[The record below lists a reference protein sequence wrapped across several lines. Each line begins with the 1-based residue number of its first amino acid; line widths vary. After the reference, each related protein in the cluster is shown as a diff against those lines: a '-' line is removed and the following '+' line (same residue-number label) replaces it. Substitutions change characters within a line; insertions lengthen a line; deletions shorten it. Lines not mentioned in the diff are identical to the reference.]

1 MITEGKKLHYLAL
14 KSELVFDGKK
24 WHIYSVQNLLKLLRG
39 VTSNHNGDLYCLSCL
54 HSFRTKNVLKKHE
67 RLCDK
72 HDYCH
77 VKTPTEENKIL
88 KYNHGEKSLKAP
100 FIITFDLECL
110 LKKEQSCQNNP
121 EKSYTERKAK
131 HEPSGYSWSLICSFD
146 ATKNKHN
153 FYRERNCIEKFCKDL
168 KELGMEIIN
177 Y

>member
-1 MITEGKKLHYLAL
+1 MLR
-14 KSELVFDGKK
+14 
-24 WHIYSVQNLLKLLRG
+24 LLRE
-39 VTSNHNGDLYCLSCL
+39 VTSNHNGDSYCLSCL
-54 HSFRTKNVLKKHE
+54 HSFRTKNVFKKHE

-72 HDYCH
+72 HDYCR
-77 VKTPTEENKIL
+77 VKMPNEENKIL

-100 FIITFDLECL
+100 FIITFDLDCL
-110 LKKEQSCQNNP
+110 LKKDQSCQNNP

-146 ATKNKHN
+146 VTKNKHN

-177 Y
+177 YKEKEMIQ